1 MNNKISSTR
10 RAEAFKILKDLLTR
24 LPGITAD
31 VFYIALRDAGFSVDE
46 CFRSVGGVFRSA
58 AASGIM
64 EKTFFAQ
71 PSRRNHGNRQQ
82 LWISRICS
90 KEDTDEINK
99 WRDRGFLIDLDKIQL
114 YKSLAS
120 VKTIYKRGKFANI
133 YK

>member
-1 MNNKISSTR
+1 MTNQLSGNR
-10 RAEAFKILKDLLTR
+10 RAEAFKILKELLTR

-31 VFYIALRDAGFSVDE
+31 VFYVALREAGFSADE
-46 CFRSVGGVFRSA
+46 CFRAVGGVFRSA
-58 AASGIM
+58 AASGFM

-82 LWISRICS
+82 LWISSICS
-90 KEDTDEINK
+90 KQDTDEINK

-120 VKTIYKRGKFANI
+120 VKTIYKRAKFSNI